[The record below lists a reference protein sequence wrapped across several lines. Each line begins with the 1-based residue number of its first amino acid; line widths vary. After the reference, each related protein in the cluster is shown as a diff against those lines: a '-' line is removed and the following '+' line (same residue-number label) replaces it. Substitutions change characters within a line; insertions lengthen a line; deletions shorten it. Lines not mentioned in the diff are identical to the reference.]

1 MFKIILTY
9 ELAFLVFW
17 NILYFSNS
25 DIESWFT
32 DKFLTATF
40 VFLST
45 SALGTT
51 LIYIVI
57 ISSKFLGITK
67 ILKNLKDPRKT

>member
-1 MFKIILTY
+1 MYKIIVTY
-9 ELAFLVFW
+9 ELAFLLFW
-17 NILYFSNS
+17 NILYLSNS
-25 DIESWFT
+25 DIENWFT
-32 DKFLTATF
+32 EKLLTAIF

-45 SALGTT
+45 LALGTT
-51 LIYIVI
+51 LIYIIV